1 MSRKRR
7 RRSPYSISIENAKN
21 SGMEKWLYD
30 FPGPGLV
37 LFSSGLKS
45 GGLLIWFERRRARV
59 DLLFQSRR
67 TKYGESSFESRLI
80 DHGRTT
86 AWSSLSLSLCGTV
99 VETDGHM
106 LAALVRRVTFNQVTL
121 ATLPPLRSLIES
133 TRLKRRY
140 REEFVSLPPSST
152 IEPTTIFF
160 RNSFRESRR
169 IYESVFFFFRV
180 AYSIGVEDLFS
191 NRFVLPLPSFPKNR
205 NDENVCE
212 LCVQP
217 VISSPRAPV
226 LIRVI
231 RRNEKSILRWKTS
244 KQVARTKTKFLS
256 HSRLS
261 FERRVYIIF
270 RLYKRSRVR
279 IEYKNYRGGIGG

>member
-1 MSRKRR
+1 
-7 RRSPYSISIENAKN
+7 
-21 SGMEKWLYD
+21 MEPNL
-30 FPGPGLV
+30 
-37 LFSSGLKS
+37 
-45 GGLLIWFERRRARV
+45 
-59 DLLFQSRR
+59 
-67 TKYGESSFESRLI
+67 
-80 DHGRTT
+80 
-86 AWSSLSLSLCGTV
+86 SLSLSGTV

-121 ATLPPLRSLIES
+121 ATLPPPLIES
-133 TRLKRRY
+133 TRRY

-152 IEPTTIFF
+152 IEPTHE
-160 RNSFRESRR
+160 RNFLSWLVSRIAIEKNLWVR
-169 IYESVFFFFRV
+169 FFRV

-191 NRFVLPLPSFPKNR
+191 NRFVLPPHPFERIETMKMFASR
-205 NDENVCE
+205 
-212 LCVQP
+212 VQL

-261 FERRVYIIF
+261 FERRVCNFSPAINDPAF
-270 RLYKRSRVR
+270 RKIR
-279 IEYKNYRGGIGG
+279 I